1 MFRWLKVLNKSYFQ
15 TGEGVLMKLLISTV
29 VIIFSLLNFHCGSS
43 SNIETNKVEKTKKI
57 EAKPKLNYSGIYIDN
72 SGKQPGIWYVNS
84 KDSVKKL
91 ILNLP
96 SNYGLSADNFK
107 LSPSDKFLAFYDF
120 DSLKNRTNVYSINL
134 NNRNLAWL
142 KSDRGKN
149 GVDLAWK
156 NDSLLYCNIS
166 SNNNYLYPEEKYT
179 SLINV
184 DKNKAIKTFTPAKGN
199 RLVGFIAN
207 KYLLYEFDPGNSD
220 YQNEYYLIEKN
231 NNKLFKEFKKE
242 DNSNGLVYFEMST
255 SGKEFFHIPNKVFRD
270 ENGKSINE
278 EELVVQK
285 VSRSAGETISHT
297 PSGFKDVTWSP
308 AGNIISFLKVGSI
321 NYNTATKN
329 YTDIRYLFFYDVNSK
344 QLTNLKTYEV
354 DSVGGVKTEFDIPKT
369 LPNGATVFN
378 YIDYKWSPSGKYLF
392 INRQDLSLNSVINKC
407 IIYNKDSKS
416 EKTLIDNY
424 EGRVKVEGWWDD
436 DFILLSENGKYTFYD
451 LRNDRSANITLNG
464 RILYL
469 KEEDQQHQ

>member
-1 MFRWLKVLNKSYFQ
+1 MKVV
-15 TGEGVLMKLLISTV
+15 TI
-29 VIIFSLLNFHCGSS
+29 VIIIFFSLLNFRCGST
-43 SNIETNKVEKTKKI
+43 SNIETKKIEKTKKI
-57 EAKPKLNYSGIYIDN
+57 EVKPKLNYSGIYIDN
-72 SGKQPGIWYVNS
+72 SGKQPGIWYINS
-84 KDSVKKL
+84 KDSIKTL
-91 ILNLP
+91 ILSLP
-96 SNYGLSADNFK
+96 SKFAISKDNFK
-107 LSPSDKFLAFYDF
+107 VSPSNKFLAFYDF
-120 DSLKNRTNVYSINL
+120 DSLKNRSNVYSINL

-149 GVDLAWK
+149 GVDLVWE
-156 NDSLLYCNIS
+156 NDSLLYCNLS
-166 SNNNYLYPEEKYT
+166 SSNNYLYPEEKYT

-220 YQNEYYLIEKN
+220 YQNEYYLIEKS

-242 DNSNGLVYFEMST
+242 DNSHGLLHFAISP
-255 SGKEFFHIPNKVFRD
+255 SCKEFFHIPNKVFRD
-270 ENGKSINE
+270 ENGKSIKE

-297 PSGFKDVTWSP
+297 PNGFTNVSWSP
-308 AGNIISFLKVGSI
+308 EGDVISFLKVGSI

-329 YTDIRYLFFYDVNSK
+329 YTDIRYLFFFDVNIK
-344 QLTNLKTYEV
+344 HLTNLKTYEV

-378 YIDYKWSPSGKYLF
+378 YKSYKWSPSGKYLL

-407 IIYNKDSKS
+407 IIYNNDSKS

-436 DFILLSENGKYTFYD
+436 DLILLSENGKYTFYD

-464 RILYL
+464 SILYL
-469 KEEDQQHQ
+469 KEEKQQSQ